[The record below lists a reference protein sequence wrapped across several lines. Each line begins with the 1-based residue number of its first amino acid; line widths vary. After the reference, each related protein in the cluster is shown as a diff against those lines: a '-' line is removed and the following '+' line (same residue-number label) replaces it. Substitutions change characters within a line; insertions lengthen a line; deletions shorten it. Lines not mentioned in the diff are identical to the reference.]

1 VSEENLAACP
11 PSQQIRAV
19 ERNIVRADNLKKGA
33 ASMICAAF
41 FFACMGA
48 MVKLASHSLSNE
60 TVVFFRNAFGLAALI
75 PWLFR
80 DGVPRLR
87 EGQWHLY
94 LVRSGFGLA
103 AMYCFFFAIARMR
116 LADAVLL
123 NYTMP
128 LFVPFIAGPWLK
140 ERLNRNIW
148 LGLAV
153 GFLGVTLVLRPG
165 AGLLG
170 PVALIGLAAGVFAAV
185 AQVSIRRL
193 TREDSTVGIVF
204 YFGFF
209 STLLSSV
216 PVLFSWTRPE
226 PATWL
231 VLALMGIFATV
242 AQLFLTTAYAYA
254 PAASVGPFIYTIVVF
269 AGLLDWGLWH
279 RLPDVLS
286 VAGAVLI
293 CLGGVLTIRRTR
305 TGPQAPTD

>member
-1 VSEENLAACP
+1 
-11 PSQQIRAV
+11 
-19 ERNIVRADNLKKGA
+19 
-33 ASMICAAF
+33 MIAAAF
-41 FFACMGA
+41 FFGCMGA
-48 MVKLASHSLSNE
+48 TVKLASHSLSNE
-60 TVVFFRNAFGLAALI
+60 TIVFFRNALGMIALA

-80 DGVPRLR
+80 HGVPRLR
-87 EGQWHLY
+87 QGQWHLY

-103 AMYCFFFAIARMR
+103 AMYCFFYAIAHMR

-128 LFVPFIAGPWLK
+128 LFVPFIAGPWLG
-140 ERLNRNIW
+140 ERLTRHIW

-153 GFLGVTLVLRPG
+153 GFLGVTLVLKPG
-165 AGLLG
+165 MGLLG

-209 STLLSSV
+209 STLLSCV
-216 PVLFSWTRPE
+216 PVLFSWSRPDLRV
-226 PATWL
+226 WL
-231 VLALMGIFATV
+231 VLALMGVFATV

-269 AGLLDWGLWH
+269 AGLLDWGLWN
-279 RLPDVLS
+279 RLPDALS
-286 VAGAVLI
+286 VAGAILI
-293 CLGGVLTIRRTR
+293 CLGGVLTIRRAAGAQAT
-305 TGPQAPTD
+305 TEPQA